1 MKLSKRTISSLLL
14 AAMLATLAACGSEPA
29 VGGNDET
36 TSGKAPDTVT
46 ETVEK
51 ADIPE
56 DKYEGY
62 EFRMLANEKS
72 VNKLFA
78 ESETGDAL
86 NDAVYQR
93 NRMVE
98 ERFGIKISSIPSS
111 TDELMKTVGQSV
123 LAGEDAYDVVLAK
136 TEKISQGIANNYL
149 HL

>member
-36 TSGKAPDTVT
+36 TSGKASDTVT

-62 EFRMLANEKS
+62 EFRMLGKETPATSS
-72 VNKLFA
+72 VNELLPSPRQA
-78 ESETGDAL
+78 THSTT
-86 NDAVYQR
+86 R
-93 NRMVE
+93 S
-98 ERFGIKISSIPSS
+98 ISATAWSRSAS
-111 TDELMKTVGQSV
+111 TSR
-123 LAGEDAYDVVLAK
+123 
-136 TEKISQGIANNYL
+136 
-149 HL
+149 